1 MLEELLR
8 TAAGNG
14 LEIDLDQRARKF
26 RIEFRPGADPDKARS
41 LIYPLM
47 SALEESF
54 LVTVSGA
61 PACLMPDAFEHFSWP
76 LGVKGPFKL
85 IKACRHCS
93 LGRCPGVNA
102 AWTGAAGLLK
112 PVLPAPAELVI
123 ELNKNCNLACR
134 ACFGRSG
141 EELPLKTA
149 EKALREAAALG
160 VKSARFTG
168 GEPLLYPGLEKLL
181 RLARKLGFYTLL
193 NTNAVLFTPTL
204 ARRLAGFIDNAL
216 VSLPGVDEAG
226 HAAGSG
232 VAGLFGRKTAAI
244 KRLRASGVKV
254 VRAGTVISKPLI
266 KNFGGWNKVVANLGF
281 DIWELYRPMM
291 TAEAL
296 AAAPEFKI
304 SRKDFTGLAK
314 KIALAP
320 HFGPGTGKSAGA
332 FRLVLAN
339 PAPFCALPAA
349 ARPFALGARFD
360 DGWTRLVLDASG
372 AYKPSYPSKK
382 FLGKT
387 LAGAWKHPFLK
398 KTRAGAWLPLKCRRC
413 FMLSSCLGGSRF
425 QAGAAGSVFGEDP
438 WTKP

>member
-8 TAAGNG
+8 AAGESG
-14 LEIDLDQRARKF
+14 LELDVDRRAR
-26 RIEFRPGADPDKARS
+26 EFKIAFKPGAAPGKARPVV
-41 LIYPLM
+41 YPLLA
-47 SALEESF
+47 ALEDNF

-76 LGVKGPFKL
+76 LGAKGPFRRV
-85 IKACRHCS
+85 KACRLCALS
-93 LGRCPGVNA
+93 GRCPGVNL
-102 AWTGAAGLLK
+102 AWTKAAGLLN

-134 ACFGRSG
+134 ACFGRGG

-193 NTNAVLFTPTL
+193 NTNAVLFSPAV
-204 ARRLAGFIDNAL
+204 ARRLKGLVDNAL

-232 VAGLFGRKTAAI
+232 MAGQFGRKTAAI
-244 KRLRASGVKV
+244 KRLRSSGVKV
-254 VRAGTVISKPLI
+254 LRAGTVVSKPLLNDFSRWH
-266 KNFGGWNKVVANLGF
+266 KAVRRLGF

-291 TAEAL
+291 TGKAL
-296 AAAPEFKI
+296 AAAAEFKI
-304 SRKDFTGLAK
+304 SRNDLINLAK
-314 KIALAP
+314 RTAALE
-320 HFGPGTGKSAGA
+320 PGRPRT
-332 FRLVLAN
+332 VLAN
-339 PAPFCALPAA
+339 PVPYCAIPAA

-372 AYKPSYPSKK
+372 VYKPSYPSAQ

-387 LAGAWKHPFLK
+387 LAGAWAHPFLK
-398 KTRAGAWLPLKCRRC
+398 KTRAAAWLPAKCRRC
-413 FMLSSCLGGSRF
+413 GMLSACLGGSRF
-425 QAGAAGSVFGEDP
+425 QAEAAGDIFGADP
-438 WTKP
+438 WMAG